1 MESFDIKALNKFS
14 CSEGLN
20 FSNEI
25 AETPESIRHLS
36 DKESKEIAGKE
47 INQRGPSVQICVFR
61 LQQGIFHYG

>member
-25 AETPESIRHLS
+25 AETPE
-36 DKESKEIAGKE
+36 
-47 INQRGPSVQICVFR
+47 
-61 LQQGIFHYG
+61 